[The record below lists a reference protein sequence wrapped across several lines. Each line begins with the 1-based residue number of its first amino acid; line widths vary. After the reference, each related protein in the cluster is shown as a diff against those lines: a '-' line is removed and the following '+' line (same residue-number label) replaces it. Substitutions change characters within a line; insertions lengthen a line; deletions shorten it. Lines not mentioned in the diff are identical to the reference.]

1 VRDRRPRA
9 HCRINPPAELSPDS
23 GVSGFLHRMVESG
36 EVPDVPGLIGGHPC
50 PAARIDGGFGIR
62 AIADRRGLA
71 RGTVRRFARAAA
83 VEELLVNTGTGRRA
97 SLLEQFKPY
106 LHQRWQEGCTN
117 AAKLFEEITD
127 RGYTGGPP
135 DPAPTYTRPARV
147 VLTGVCPCRRRSRP
161 RCALSSAGS

>member
-1 VRDRRPRA
+1 
-9 HCRINPPAELSPDS
+9 
-23 GVSGFLHRMVESG
+23 MVESG

-127 RGYTGGPP
+127 RGYTGGPQILRAYLRP
-135 DPAPTYTRPARV
+135 SRASGPDRRLPVPPSKPPSVRPVVGWIMSDPANLEPANHHR
-147 VLTGVCPCRRRSRP
+147 LDAILPP
-161 RCALSSAGS
+161 AQILPSS